1 MSKSYILPV
10 ILAGLFIV
18 IWIVWASQRTP
29 NQKRGITGRQENTPF
44 QSILE
49 ILAVIDAAA
58 FFISAALAFT
68 K

>member
-29 NQKRGITGRQENTPF
+29 NQKRGITGPQENTPF
-44 QSILE
+44 QSVLE